1 MRIICVGGFIGL
13 ILILSATAA
22 KADGTRLDG
31 SHYMSDADNEN
42 FKVPASEVA
51 FDDGS
56 SGSRFSE
63 FLNASHGDGG
73 GRGMD
78 GDMDRKRT
86 HSGAHDG
93 SPLFE
98 EGGSMLHVYV
108 WRVVADANAIT
119 TPEPATLLLLGTG
132 LIGFGIL
139 RRRRKTSN

>member
-1 MRIICVGGFIGL
+1 MRIICVGGFISL

-22 KADGTRLDG
+22 KADGTRLDD
-31 SHYMSDADNEN
+31 SHYMSADNEN
-42 FKVPASEVA
+42 FKVPALEVA

-63 FLNASHGDGG
+63 SLNTSHGD
-73 GRGMD
+73 
-78 GDMDRKRT
+78 
-86 HSGAHDG
+86 
-93 SPLFE
+93 SPMFE
-98 EGGSMLHVYV
+98 QGGSMLHVYV